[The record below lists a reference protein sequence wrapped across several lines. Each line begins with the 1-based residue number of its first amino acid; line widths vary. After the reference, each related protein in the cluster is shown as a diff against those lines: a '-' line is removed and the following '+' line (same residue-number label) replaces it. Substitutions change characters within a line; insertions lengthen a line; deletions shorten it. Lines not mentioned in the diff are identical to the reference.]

1 MRKRD
6 LTIKNNKKVYDSEV
20 ERLKNTHKEDYE
32 STIHELTTEKD
43 NLEVELNKYKTIEKN
58 LITKLNHI

>member
-1 MRKRD
+1 

-32 STIHELTTEKD
+32 STIHELSTAKD
-43 NLEVELNKYKTIEKN
+43 NL
-58 LITKLNHI
+58 